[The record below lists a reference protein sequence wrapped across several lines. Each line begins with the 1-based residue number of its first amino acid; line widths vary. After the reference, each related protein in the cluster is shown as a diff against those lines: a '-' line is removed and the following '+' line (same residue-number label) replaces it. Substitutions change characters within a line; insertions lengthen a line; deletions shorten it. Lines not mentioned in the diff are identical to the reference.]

1 MYCIKCGVEL
11 ADTENV
17 CPLCGTKVYHPDIVR
32 SAAEPSYPRGS
43 DTAVKISVRGIML
56 AITFAFAAVIAQFI
70 ICRLSI
76 PASSSWVGYAIGG
89 TALLYVIVFL
99 PLWFKKPNPV
109 IFVPCNYAAVLLY
122 LLYIDLTVKGG
133 WFLSFA
139 LPVVATNALIVTA
152 IVVLCYYLRRGYLY
166 IFGGALIAHGGFMVL
181 LEFLIGLTFLKD
193 TTLRWSYFP
202 LAGCFLLGMALII
215 IAISRPLREHL
226 RKKLFF

>member
-202 LAGCFLLGMALII
+202 LAGCFMLGMALII

>member
-1 MYCIKCGVEL
+1 MYCVKCGVKL

-32 SAAEPSYPRGS
+32 NAVEPSYPRGS

-76 PASSSWVGYAIGG
+76 PSSSSWVGYAIGG
-89 TALLYVIVFL
+89 TALLYIIVFL
-99 PLWFKKPNPV
+99 LFWFKKPNPV
-109 IFVPCNYAAVLLY
+109 IFVPCDYAAVLLY

-139 LPVVATNALIVTA
+139 LPVVGTNALIVTA

-202 LAGCFLLGMALII
+202 LAGCLMLGMALII

>member
-43 DTAVKISVRGIML
+43 DTAVKISMRGIML

-202 LAGCFLLGMALII
+202 LAGCFMLGMALII

>member
-1 MYCIKCGVEL
+1 MYCVKCGVEL
-11 ADTENV
+11 VDTENV
-17 CPLCGTKVYHPDIVR
+17 CPLCGTKVYHPDMVR

-43 DTAVKISVRGIML
+43 DTAVKISVRGVML
-56 AITFAFAAVIAQFI
+56 AITVAFAAVIAQLI

-76 PASSSWVGYAIGG
+76 PASSSWVGYAVGG
-89 TALLYVIVFL
+89 VALLYVIVFL

-109 IFVPCNYAAVLLY
+109 IFVPCDYAAVLLY

-139 LPVVATNALIVTA
+139 FPVVGTNALIVTA

-202 LAGCFLLGMALII
+202 LVGCFMLGMALII

>member
-17 CPLCGTKVYHPDIVR
+17 CPLCGTKVYHPDIAR
-32 SAAEPSYPRGS
+32 SAVEPSYPRGS
-43 DTAVKISVRGIML
+43 DTAVKISFRGIMF
-56 AITFAFAAVIAQFI
+56 AITAAFAAVIAQFI

-76 PASSSWVGYAIGG
+76 PASSSWVGYAVGG
-89 TALLYVIVFL
+89 TALLYVLVFL

-109 IFVPCNYAAVLLY
+109 IFVPCDYAAVLLY
-122 LLYIDLTVKGG
+122 LLYIDITVRGG

-139 LPVVATNALIVTA
+139 LPVVGTNALIVTA

-202 LAGCFLLGMALII
+202 LVGCFMLGMALIV